1 MSDGEHRS
9 LKNLL
14 PLSGSESGEIR
25 GVPLKHGTK
34 YTEMEPQT
42 LQLHDR
48 NAYQS

>member
-1 MSDGEHRS
+1 MSDEEHRS

-14 PLSGSESGEIR
+14 PLSGSVSGEIR
-25 GVPLKHGTK
+25 DVLSIHGTK